1 MPPMFMSRWRRS
13 HPWRVCRVSY
23 PQTNNGGRTRVL
35 FLERGVRS
43 GGKAEKGINPMK
55 YRVRF
60 DLLSGKRSR
69 ETWWGEAS
77 DAL

>member
-1 MPPMFMSRWRRS
+1 M
-13 HPWRVCRVSY
+13 
-23 PQTNNGGRTRVL
+23 
-35 FLERGVRS
+35 RS
-43 GGKAEKGINPMK
+43 GGKTEKGINPMK

-69 ETWWGEAS
+69 ETGWGEAS